1 MSTIIAKVNGKE
13 ITQADMDLLI
23 KTLGP
28 QRAAQFQNE
37 EGQKQL
43 VDELVNQELFY
54 FDAVDTDLESSEEF
68 QAELAIAKANILK
81 QLNIKK
87 TLDTVTATEE
97 DAKKFYEENKEKFVR
112 PMTVTASH
120 ILVDTEEKADEIY
133 VAIEGGKDF
142 AEAATEFSSCPSKER
157 GGDLGPFGKGQ
168 MVPEFEEA
176 AFAMEV
182 GKVSSPVKT
191 QFGFHIIKLTDK
203 TEEGTSPYE
212 EVKAQIEQQLV
223 IMGQNDAYFKKV
235 DTLKS
240 KYTVEVL

>member
-87 TLDTVTATEE
+87 TLDTVTATED

-133 VAIEGGKDF
+133 AAIEGGKDF

-235 DTLKS
+235 DALKS

>member
-133 VAIEGGKDF
+133 AAIEGGKDF

-235 DTLKS
+235 DALKS

>member
-1 MSTIIAKVNGKE
+1 MSKIIAKVNGKE

-23 KTLGP
+23 RTLGP
-28 QRAAQFQNE
+28 QRAMQFQSE

-54 FDAVDTDLESSEEF
+54 FDAVDTKLEETEMFKEEL
-68 QAELAIAKANILK
+68 EIAKSNILK

-87 TLDTVTATEE
+87 TLDAVTVNE
-97 DAKKFYEENKEKFVR
+97 DDMKSFYDENKDKFVR

-120 ILVDTEEKADEIY
+120 ILVDTEEKADEIH
-133 VAIEGGKDF
+133 AELEGGKDF
-142 AEAATEFSSCPSKER
+142 AEAAKEFSSCPSKDR

-176 AFAMEV
+176 AFAMEI

-191 QFGFHIIKLTDK
+191 QFGYHIIKLTDK
-203 TEEGTSPYE
+203 TEEGTSSYD

-223 IMGQNDAYFKKV
+223 VMQQNEVYFKKV
-235 DTLKS
+235 DELKS
-240 KYTVEVL
+240 KYTVEIL

>member
-133 VAIEGGKDF
+133 AAIEGGKDF

-235 DTLKS
+235 DELKS

>member
-1 MSTIIAKVNGKE
+1 MSKIIAKVNGKE

-23 KTLGP
+23 RTLGP
-28 QRAAQFQNE
+28 QRAAQFQSE

-54 FDAVDTDLESSEEF
+54 FDAVETKLEESEVF
-68 QAELAIAKANILK
+68 KAELELAKQNILK

-87 TLDTVTATEE
+87 TLDTVKVSE
-97 DAKKFYEENKEKFVR
+97 DDMKNFYDENKEKFVR

-120 ILVDTEEKADEIY
+120 ILVDTEEKADEVY
-133 VAIEGGKDF
+133 TAIQGGKDF
-142 AEAATEFSSCPSKER
+142 AEAAQEFSSCPSKER

-168 MVPEFEEA
+168 MVPEFEQA
-176 AFAMEV
+176 AFDMDLDI
-182 GKVSSPVKT
+182 VSAPVKT
-191 QFGFHIIKLTDK
+191 QFGYHLIKVTDK
-203 TEEGTSPYE
+203 TEEGTSPYD

-223 IMGQNDAYFKKV
+223 IMQQNDAYFKKV
-235 DTLKS
+235 EELKG

>member
-54 FDAVDTDLESSEEF
+54 FDAVDTDLESSEDF
-68 QAELAIAKANILK
+68 QAELAVAKANILK

-133 VAIEGGKDF
+133 AAIEGGKDF

-176 AFAMEV
+176 ALAMEV

-223 IMGQNDAYFKKV
+223 IMGQNDAYFKSRRIKV
-235 DTLKS
+235 
-240 KYTVEVL
+240 

>member
-1 MSTIIAKVNGKE
+1 MSKIIAKVNGKE
-13 ITQADMDLLI
+13 ITQADMDLLV

-28 QRAAQFQNE
+28 QRAQQFQSE

-54 FDAVDTDLESSEEF
+54 FDAIDTKLEDEKMFKDEL
-68 QAELAIAKANILK
+68 ELAKQNILK

-87 TLDTVTATEE
+87 TLDSVAVSE
-97 DAKKFYEENKEKFVR
+97 DDMKTFYQENEEKFVR

-120 ILVDTEEKADEIY
+120 ILVDDEDKAKEIY
-133 VAIEGGKDF
+133 ASIEGGKDF
-142 AEAATEFSSCPSKER
+142 AEAASEFSSCPSKER
-157 GGDLGPFGKGQ
+157 GGDLGPFGQGQ

-182 GKVSSPVKT
+182 GKVSEPVKT

-203 TEEGTSPYE
+203 SEAGTSSYE

-223 IMGQNDAYFKKV
+223 IMQQNDAYFHKV
-235 DTLKS
+235 EELKA
-240 KYTVEVL
+240 KYSVELV

>member
-54 FDAVDTDLESSEEF
+54 FDAVDTDLESSEDF
-68 QAELAIAKANILK
+68 QAELAVAKANILK

-133 VAIEGGKDF
+133 AAIEGGKDF

-176 AFAMEV
+176 ALAMEV

-235 DTLKS
+235 DELKS